1 MIRTIHYTNSGPTR
15 TDIPVEELPQLAK
28 AEEGLVWVDLF
39 NEPRQSCEDILL
51 NSFGFHPLAVEDAF
65 EESQIPKVDD
75 WDEYLYIVL
84 DSVEWVGGDDDQIR
98 MNELDVFLGRHYV
111 VTYHQQEVSALERVW
126 KACQQDQRMM
136 KNGADH
142 LLYRLAHEE
151 AMEAMK
157 VIENVDEI
165 LDHLEDEVFTKA
177 GPIIL
182 EKLFL
187 LKRTLLHLRRTVVPQ
202 REVFNKLA
210 RDPYAVVDEKDQI
223 YFRDVFDHFIW
234 LQGLIENLRD
244 LVGGTMDT
252 YLSVVNNRMNDTMR
266 ALTVITT
273 LFMPLTFITGF
284 FGMNFFQAVLPSE
297 WWTGER
303 MLSMALLAMILIP
316 IVMYFWMRKWALK

>member
-1 MIRTIHYTNSGPTR
+1 MIRAIHYTNNETTR
-15 TDIPVEELPQLAK
+15 MNIPEEEFSRLAK
-28 AEEGLVWVDLF
+28 AEEGLLWVDLF
-39 NEPRQSCEDILL
+39 NEPRDKCEDILL
-51 NSFGFHPLAVEDAF
+51 KSFGFHPLAVEDAF

-75 WDEYLYIVL
+75 WEDYLYIVL
-84 DSVEWVGGDDDQIR
+84 DSVEWVGGKDDQIQ

-111 VTYHQQEVSALERVW
+111 VTYHKEPVTALERVW
-126 KACQQDQRMM
+126 KACQHDDRMM

-151 AMEAMK
+151 SMEAMK

-165 LDHLEDEVFTKA
+165 LDQLEDEVFIKA
-177 GPIIL
+177 GPAIL

-187 LKRTLLHLRRTVVPQ
+187 LKRTLLQLRRTVVPQ

-210 RDPYAVVDEKDQI
+210 RDPYSVVDEKDQI

-266 ALTVITT
+266 LLTVITT

-284 FGMNFFQAVLPSE
+284 FGMNFFEAVLPSA

-303 MLSMALLAMILIP
+303 MLYLALFFMISIP
-316 IVMYFWMRKWALK
+316 IMMFFWMRKWALR

>member
-1 MIRTIHYTNSGPTR
+1 MINILHYTHHGTLR
-15 TDIPVEELPQLAK
+15 THVPIEELPNLAK
-28 AEEGLVWVDLF
+28 ADTGLVWVDLF
-39 NEPRQSCEDILL
+39 DEPRAQCEHILL
-51 NSFGFHPLAVEDAF
+51 NVFGFHPLAVEDAF
-65 EESQIPKVDD
+65 EESQVPKVDD
-75 WDEYLYIVL
+75 WETYLYVVL
-84 DSVEWVGGDDDQIR
+84 DSVEWLGKADEQIR
-98 MNELDVFLGRHYV
+98 MNELDVFLGKHYI
-111 VTYHQQEVSALERVW
+111 VTYHKEPVAALEKVW
-126 KACQQDQRMM
+126 KACQHDDRTM

-165 LDHLEDEVFTKA
+165 LDTLEDQVFTKA
-177 GPIIL
+177 GPAIL
-182 EKLFL
+182 EQLFL
-187 LKRTLLHLRRTVVPQ
+187 LKRTLLQLRRTVVPQ

-210 RDPYAVVDEKDQI
+210 RDPYPLVDEKDKI
-223 YFRDVFDHFIW
+223 YFRDVFDNLIW

-284 FGMNFFQAVLPSE
+284 FGMNFFQAVLPSQN
-297 WWTGER
+297 WTGRE
-303 MLSMALLAMILIP
+303 MLIVSLAAMVIIPLI
-316 IVMYFWMRKWALK
+316 MYWWMKRWALR